1 MPGYP
6 KDDLMLRSS
15 IESTLI
21 VALTSL
27 FCSAVHG
34 ADLSSRP
41 TLTLDGAKG
50 IAEFALQYAREHS
63 APGAAI
69 AIVDSGGVLI
79 YVERLDGTF
88 QNAANISIGK
98 ARTAVLFGK
107 PTRVF
112 EDIVNK
118 GRYSM
123 LALPD
128 IAAFTPLMGGVP
140 IEAGG
145 QVAGAIGVSG
155 ASSAA
160 QDDEIASAAAAQ
172 FAKAHASSAAKVTI
186 VPRATVEAGFTK
198 DATLV
203 SDEHFRVSAS
213 HRAGSGQA
221 EIHLNDTDI
230 FYILKGS
237 AELVVGGTVSDP
249 QQLTPL
255 EIRGSAIVGGESHA
269 ISHGDVITIPRGVP
283 HWFKHVETP
292 FTYYV
297 VKSNNI
303 G

>member
-1 MPGYP
+1 MSRSTQLCL
-6 KDDLMLRSS
+6 LMVLA
-15 IESTLI
+15 
-21 VALTSL
+21 ALS
-27 FCSAVHG
+27 CSGAHG
-34 ADLSSRP
+34 ADVLSRP
-41 TLTLDGAKG
+41 TLTLDGAKS
-50 IAEFALQYAREHS
+50 IAGFAIQYAHEHS

-69 AIVDSGGVLI
+69 AMVDAGGILI

-118 GRYSM
+118 GRYTM

-140 IEAGG
+140 IEIDG

-155 ASSAA
+155 ASNAA
-160 QDDEIASAAAAQ
+160 QDDEIASAAAAE
-172 FAKAHASSAAKVTI
+172 FAKAHAHSAGQVTI
-186 VPRATVEAGFTK
+186 VPRATVEAGFGK

-213 HRAGSGQA
+213 HREGPGQA
-221 EIHLNDTDI
+221 EVHLNDTDI
-230 FYILKGS
+230 FYVLKGS
-237 AELVVGGTVSDP
+237 AELIVGGTVNDP
-249 QQLTPL
+249 QQLTPQ
-255 EIRGSAIVGGESHA
+255 EIRGSAIVGGESHT
-269 ISHGDVITIPRGVP
+269 ITRGDVVTIPRGIP

-297 VKSNNI
+297 VKSTNT

>member
-1 MPGYP
+1 MS
-6 KDDLMLRSS
+6 RS
-15 IESTLI
+15 ITSTLI
-21 VALTSL
+21 VVIVAF
-27 FCSAVHG
+27 FCAAVHG
-34 ADLSSRP
+34 ADVASRP

-50 IAEFALQYAREHS
+50 IAEFALQYAREHG

-69 AIVDSGGVLI
+69 AAVDSGGVLI

-128 IAAFTPLMGGVP
+128 IASFTPLMGGVP
-140 IEAGG
+140 IEVGG

-160 QDDEIASAAAAQ
+160 QDDEIASAAVTQ
-172 FAKAHASSAAKVTI
+172 FAKTHASSATTVTV
-186 VPRATVEAGFTK
+186 VPRATVEAGFAK

-203 SDEHFRVSAS
+203 SDEHFRVTAS
-213 HRAGSGQA
+213 HRAGPGQA
-221 EIHLNDTDI
+221 EVHLNDTDI

-249 QQLTPL
+249 QQLTPV
-255 EIRGSAIVGGESHA
+255 EIRGSGIMGGESRA
-269 ISHGDVITIPRGVP
+269 ITHGDVITIPSGVP
-283 HWFKHVETP
+283 HWFKHVDTP

>member
-1 MPGYP
+1 
-6 KDDLMLRSS
+6 MLRAS

-21 VALTSL
+21 FALTTL
-27 FCSAVHG
+27 LCTAVQG
-34 ADLSSRP
+34 ADLASRP
-41 TLTLDGAKG
+41 ALTLEGAKG
-50 IAEFALQYAREHS
+50 IAEFALQYAKEHH

-69 AIVDSGGVLI
+69 AVVDSGGVLI
-79 YVERLDGTF
+79 FVERLDGTF

-112 EDIVNK
+112 EEIVNK
-118 GRYSM
+118 GRYGM

-128 IAAFTPLMGGVP
+128 IASFTPLMGGVP
-140 IEAGG
+140 LEAGG

-160 QDDEIASAAAAQ
+160 QDDEIASAAAAE
-172 FAKAHASSAAKVTI
+172 FARAHATPAARVTI
-186 VPRATVEAGFTK
+186 VPRATVEAGFAQ

-203 SDEHFRVSAS
+203 SEEHFRVSAS

-221 EIHLNDTDI
+221 EVHLNDTDI

-237 AELVVGGTVSDP
+237 AELIVGGTVSDP

-255 EIRGSAIVGGESHA
+255 EIRGSAIVGGESHTIA
-269 ISHGDVITIPRGVP
+269 HGDVITIPSGVP

-297 VKSNNI
+297 VKSN
-303 G
+303 